1 MAQHPTM
8 NPSRYPQLHLAYCQN
23 IHPGETWRE
32 HLGALQEKATRVRT
46 ALHSAGLLSEGAPF
60 GLGLRLSAH
69 AAAELQTEACLNQ
82 GRVLF
87 DSESLYPFSINGFP
101 YGKFHRGPV
110 KQNVYA
116 PDWRSTERL
125 EYTVHLANALAA
137 WLPEGSSGSI
147 STVPGSYA
155 AWIQNRQAESEIAAM
170 LGTAVCHLARLE
182 HETDRLIHL
191 GLEPEPDCFLET
203 TPQTIAFFR
212 GTLREGALPVI
223 EKTLGTSREQAEAL
237 LKRHLGV
244 CFDTC
249 HVALQ
254 FEDPA
259 TALRAYRDA
268 GILISK
274 IQLSAALQTKATADA
289 CKALA
294 QFQEPTYLHQ
304 VKARHTDGTLG
315 TWPDLPDAIEALSLP
330 NALSTVDELRV
341 HFHVPLFISPNAPLA
356 STASTL
362 DDAFWGVVG
371 SGICEHLEI
380 ETYTFD
386 VLPPDVHPGDII
398 QSIVEEYRWVLHKL
412 NNAQR

>member
-1 MAQHPTM
+1 M

-23 IHPGETWRE
+23 IHPGETWHE
-32 HLGALQEKATRVRT
+32 HLGALQEKATGVRT
-46 ALHSAGLLSEGAPF
+46 ALNSAGLLPYGAPF

-69 AAAELQTEACLNQ
+69 AAAELQAEPNLNQ

-87 DSESLYPFSINGFP
+87 ESETLYPFSINGFP

-125 EYTVHLANALAA
+125 EYTVNLANALAA
-137 WLPEGSSGSI
+137 WLPRGSAGSI

-155 AWIQNRQAESEIAAM
+155 AWIHNKEAESEMAKM

-182 HETDRLIHL
+182 RETDRLIHL

-203 TPQTIAFFR
+203 TAQTIAFFQ
-212 GTLREGALPVI
+212 GTLPEGALPVI
-223 EKTLGTSREQAEAL
+223 KKTLGTSLEQAEAL
-237 LKRHLGV
+237 LRRHLGV

-259 TALRAYRDA
+259 TALCAYRDA

-274 IQLSAALQTKATADA
+274 IQISAALRTKATPDA

-304 VKARHTDGTLG
+304 VKALRTNGTLA
-315 TWPDLPDAIEALSLP
+315 TWPDLPNAIEALSLP
-330 NALSTVDELRV
+330 AALNALEELRV
-341 HFHVPLFISPNAPLA
+341 HFHVPLFVSPKAPLA
-356 STASTL
+356 STANTL
-362 DDAFWGVVG
+362 EDAFWSEVR
-371 SGICEHLEI
+371 SGI
-380 ETYTFD
+380 
-386 VLPPDVHPGDII
+386 P
-398 QSIVEEYRWVLHKL
+398 
-412 NNAQR
+412 